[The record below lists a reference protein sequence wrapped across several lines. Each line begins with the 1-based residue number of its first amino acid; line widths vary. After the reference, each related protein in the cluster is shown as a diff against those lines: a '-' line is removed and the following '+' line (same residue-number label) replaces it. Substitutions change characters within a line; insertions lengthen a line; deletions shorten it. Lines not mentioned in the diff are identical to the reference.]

1 MAAAAASIPCAIL
14 GSSRYL
20 QVGCLSLGDEGS
32 SLRPSRIPRLRPRRT
47 RQWTRARTRPDHG
60 ASEARR
66 SSGDAPE
73 DSPEDSPE
81 RRTSFAFGVLAGCCV
96 AMTAL
101 LVTCEWA
108 LRVTGASAPD
118 LQLDAFARL
127 AGPLS
132 SLVWWAG
139 IFSVVYLTQ
148 GGFVDPIR
156 ADMVGLTSLL
166 FSLSPPLSPSLPLA
180 LFLFVCSPQLRWIL
194 TLGFITHSS
203 AHSPLPRCTRNARH

>member
-1 MAAAAASIPCAIL
+1 MDPGPHASR
-14 GSSRYL
+14 SRRIRGASF
-20 QVGCLSLGDEGS
+20 VGG
-32 SLRPSRIPRLRPRRT
+32 RPRGRP
-47 RQWTRARTRPDHG
+47 RGQSRAAHL
-60 ASEARR
+60 
-66 SSGDAPE
+66 
-73 DSPEDSPE
+73 
-81 RRTSFAFGVLAGCCV
+81 FAFGVLAGCCV

-108 LRVTGASAPD
+108 LRVMGASARD

-166 FSLSPPLSPSLPLA
+166 FSLFPPLSPSLPLA